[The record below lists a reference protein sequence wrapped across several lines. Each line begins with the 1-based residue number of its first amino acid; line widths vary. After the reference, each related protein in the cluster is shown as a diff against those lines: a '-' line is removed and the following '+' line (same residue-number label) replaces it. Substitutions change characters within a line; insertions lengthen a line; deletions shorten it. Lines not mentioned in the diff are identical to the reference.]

1 MTSEDVQ
8 NPGRYPLVAIRD
20 TTIKPMV
27 VRVGNISFDTTAT
40 IIWNLLSTAGK
51 ISWITVNVL
60 KDNPNEKAG
69 LVNFENEEDAKR
81 AVSILHLYTVNGEQQ
96 WTVEHVDETTC
107 WDEFVETEY
116 VFETT
121 ASSACLNTTE

>member
-60 KDNPNEKAG
+60 KNNPNEKAG
-69 LVNFENEEDAKR
+69 LVNFYNEEDAKT
-81 AVSILHLYTVNGEQQ
+81 AVTILNLYSVNDKV
-96 WTVEHVDETTC
+96 WTVEYVDQNTC
-107 WDEFVETEY
+107 WEEFVETEY
-116 VFETT
+116 VFETP